1 MARALFVYDKRL
13 PEITGRRP
21 WEKPTSHL
29 VKTDEAPEWRR
40 EDGRRPSERL
50 LVPKIREA
58 VDRWRD
64 GGYSSASEVTQRL
77 FRHWFEEDHS
87 VAGYDQP
94 FRFHFGQRE
103 AIETLAW
110 LVECSGV
117 RDTKALISQYGSVGD
132 AGLFQNHGRFQTT
145 MDGVRQWLGPSGSQD
160 LPARNLRRYAF
171 KMATGAGKTWVM
183 AMIVVW
189 AWFHSRRVPRSPLSK
204 NFLIVAPNVI
214 VYQRLEKDFANARL
228 FRDLPLIPPEWTG
241 EFTPRIILRGEATE
255 PSPSG
260 NIFLTNIQQLHQREE
275 SWTPGNPVEKWL
287 GPRPKSGLLGGSP
300 MLDRM
305 KSLSDLIVMND
316 EAHHVHDEELAWNR
330 SLGSLSNAIPSG
342 LSAWLDFSATPK
354 DQNGNYF
361 PWTVCDYPLA
371 QAVEDRIVKV
381 PLLADA
387 RPKDDENHEDP
398 DGFTQENVVEKCADW
413 LQAATTRLREHERVC
428 RELDIRPVLFI
439 MADKNPHAKAIGA
452 HLRES
457 DQFDLKREEVLVIH
471 TKGDGEITEGRLDDA
486 RRAAR
491 DIDGPTNRIRVIV
504 SVMMLREGW
513 DVRNVTVVLG
523 LRAFSAKSKILP
535 EQVIGR
541 GLRLMRDVSP
551 DRTQTLEVFGTRN
564 LLEVLREQLEA
575 DGVGIGAASVAELP
589 HELVIRPI
597 AERMNYDIAVPI
609 TKPSLTRN
617 VRRLDEFRPLE
628 LDAVGGDVDLSRAHS
643 ISVSVTEQVTDAT
656 VHTETVTRKV
666 ATRSEESVAAI
677 VRHVMDRCG
686 LPTAFSVL
694 YPKVKQYVEQK
705 CFDRPVSADDE
716 VVRSHLAREELRER
730 IAAYLVEVVG
740 ALTAEQRPIAFKED
754 RYRLSSTKPFRW
766 RRNLPPPCEAAKT
779 VFNYVATWNDFER
792 RFAGFLDRAKDIA
805 RFSALGTTEQGTSGT
820 TFRIDYLK
828 PSGAIG
834 FYYPDWVAVQATA
847 DGEVHWII
855 ETKGRVFAGTEE
867 KDEAMRTWCERVEE
881 ATSEPWRYVRINQD
895 DFDDSAEAKTLA
907 GLLESTR
914 SSGMLE

>member
-13 PEITGRRP
+13 PEIADRRP

-29 VKTDEAPEWRR
+29 IKTNEAPEWRR

-58 VDRWRD
+58 VDQWRD

-110 LVECSGV
+110 LVECASV
-117 RDTKALISQYGSVGD
+117 RDTETLISQYGSVED
-132 AGLFQNHGRFQTT
+132 VDLFQGHGRFQTT
-145 MDGVRQWLGPSGSQD
+145 MEGVRQWIGPSGPQD
-160 LPARNLRRYAF
+160 LPAPDLRRYAF

-183 AMIVVW
+183 AMAVVW
-189 AWFHSRRVPRSPLSK
+189 AWFHSRRVPHSTMSR

-214 VYQRLEKDFANARL
+214 VYQRLEKDFANAQI
-228 FRDLPLIPPEWTG
+228 FGELPLIPPEWMSD
-241 EFTPRIILRGEATE
+241 FTPRIILRGEETE
-255 PSPSG
+255 PISSG
-260 NIFLTNIQQLHQREE
+260 NIFLTNIQQLHERDE
-275 SWTPGNPVEKWL
+275 WTPANPVEKWL
-287 GPRPKSGLLGGSP
+287 GPKPRPSLLGGRP
-300 MLDRM
+300 MWDRM

-330 SLGSLSNAIPSG
+330 SLGRLHSALPNG

-354 DQNGNYF
+354 DQKGSYF

-371 QAVEDRIVKV
+371 QAVEDRIIKV

-387 RPKDDENHEDP
+387 RPEDDGDRNDP
-398 DGFTQENVVEKCADW
+398 DGFTHENVVEKCADW
-413 LQAATTRLREHERVC
+413 LQAAITRLREHERVC
-428 RELDIRPVLFI
+428 RELNVRPVLFI
-439 MADKNPHAKAIGA
+439 MADRNRHAKAIGA
-452 HLRES
+452 HLHES
-457 DQFDLKREEVLVIH
+457 DQFDLKKEEVLVIH
-471 TKGDGEITEGRLDDA
+471 TKGDGKVTEGRLEDA
-486 RRAAR
+486 RQAAR
-491 DIDGPTNRIRVIV
+491 DIDSATNRIRVIV

-541 GLRLMRDVSP
+541 GLRLMRNVSP
-551 DRTQTLEVFGTRN
+551 DQTQTLEVFGTRN

-575 DGVGIGAASVAELP
+575 DGVGIGTASAADLP
-589 HELVIRPI
+589 AELVIRPV
-597 AERMNYDIAVPI
+597 AERMTYDIAVPV

-617 VRRLDEFRPLE
+617 VRRLDELRPLE
-628 LDAVGGDVDLSRAHS
+628 LDAIGGDVDLSRAHR
-643 ISVSVTEQVTDAT
+643 IAVSVREQVTDAT
-656 VHTETVTRKV
+656 VHAETVFQRAV
-666 ATRSEESVAAI
+666 PVPEESVAVI
-677 VRHVMDRCG
+677 VRRVAERCG

-694 YPKVKQYVEQK
+694 YPRVKQYVEQK
-705 CFDRPVSADDE
+705 CFDGPVSVDDE
-716 VVRSHLAREELRER
+716 TVRSHLAREDLRER

-740 ALTAEQRPIAFKED
+740 ALTAEQKPIAFEEE
-754 RYRLSSTKPFRW
+754 RYRLSSTRPFRW
-766 RRNLPPPCEAAKT
+766 RRNLPPPCEATKT

-834 FYYPDWVAVQATA
+834 FYYPDWVAVQSTA
-847 DGEVHWII
+847 DGEVNWII
-855 ETKGRVFAGTEE
+855 ETKGRVFADTEE
-867 KDEAMRTWCERVEE
+867 KDRAMRTWCERVEE
-881 ATSEPWRYVRINQD
+881 ATSEPWRYVRINQN
-895 DFDDSAEAKTLA
+895 DFDDARDVETLA
-907 GLLESTR
+907 GLLESVE
-914 SSGMLE
+914 SPGMLE

>member
-1 MARALFVYDKRL
+1 MARALFVYDRRL

-29 VKTDEAPEWRR
+29 VKTDEAPEWSR

-64 GGYSSASEVTQRL
+64 GGYSSASEVTRRL

-87 VAGYDQP
+87 VTGYDQP

-132 AGLFQNHGRFQTT
+132 AGLFQNHGCFQTT

-189 AWFHSRRVPRSPLSK
+189 AWFHSRRVPRSPLSR

-275 SWTPGNPVEKWL
+275 SWTPANPVQKWL
-287 GPRPKSGLLGGSP
+287 GPKPKPGLLGGLP
-300 MLDRM
+300 MLDRV
-305 KSLSDLIVMND
+305 KSLSDLVVMND

-330 SLGSLSNAIPSG
+330 SLGSLHNALPHG

-381 PLLADA
+381 PLLVDA
-387 RPKDDENHEDP
+387 RSADGGEPQDP
-398 DGFTQENVVEKCADW
+398 DGLTRENVAEKCDDW
-413 LQAATTRLREHERVC
+413 LQAATARLQRHEEVC
-428 RELDIRPVLFI
+428 RELAVRPVLFI
-439 MADKNPHAKAIGA
+439 MADKNAHADAIGT
-452 HLRES
+452 HLRKS
-457 DQFDLKREEVLVIH
+457 DQFDLKEEEVLVIH
-471 TKGDGEITEGRLDDA
+471 TKGDGEITKGDLENA
-486 RRAAR
+486 RRAAGN
-491 DIDGPTNRIRVIV
+491 IDSATSRIRVIV

-523 LRAFSAKSKILP
+523 LRAFSAQSKILP

-551 DRTQTLEVFGTRN
+551 DRTQTLEVLGTRN

-589 HELVIRPI
+589 HELVIRPV

-617 VRRLDEFRPLE
+617 VRRLDELSPLE

-643 ISVSVTEQVTDAT
+643 ISVSVREQVTDAT
-656 VHTETVTRKV
+656 VHTETVSREA

-677 VRHVMDRCG
+677 VRQVMDRCG

-705 CFDRPVSADDE
+705 CFDRSVSVDDE

-740 ALTAEQRPIAFKED
+740 ALTAEQKPIAFKEE
-754 RYRLSSTKPFRW
+754 RFRLSGTKPFRW
-766 RRNLPPPCEAAKT
+766 RRNLPPPCEATKT

-834 FYYPDWVAVQATA
+834 FYYPDWVAVQSTE
-847 DGEVHWII
+847 DGDIHWII
-855 ETKGRVFAGTEE
+855 ETKGRVFAGTKE
-867 KDEAMRTWCERVEE
+867 KDEAMRAWCERVEE
-881 ATSEPWRYVRINQD
+881 ATSEPWRYVRINQG
-895 DFDDSAEAKTLA
+895 DFDESADAETLA
-907 GLLESTR
+907 RLLESTG
-914 SSGMLE
+914 SPGMLD